1 MNDTVEHYQRL
12 ILEKLYNGFMSNP
25 PNRINNTDITRVFS
39 NIKNNTNFNIA
50 RELLSQD
57 GFLEG
62 NFGNFGSPPFLEITG
77 EGLVYYEKAYIIPC
91 DERKYTLLVSKLLT
105 FLRDLGNNEYDIRK
119 YIVDS
124 DSRIDKVEI
133 PLSDIE
139 DILKDD
145 YNYELNGLKWKML
158 FFTSNRFLSKHIM
171 EINGIGIGNDKLSFH
186 NPNSFCLNGKGY
198 NFLNEVFLIEKFQ
211 KIGNIDGRNR
221 VTQLYDDL
229 NVWISKKRWVDVAIN
244 MGAIIEYCI
253 DYYVEIKNLQE
264 FFKKGNLIKDF
275 SIKLDKILQ
284 NPLSSPDAIF
294 NSKYRATWNR
304 IQNVLR
310 NWRNYIHISKLVKE
324 RSPLDEKSIKNFYAD
339 FDLTL
344 NLLLNL

>member
-105 FLRDLGNNEYDIRK
+105 FLRDLGNNKYDIRK

-158 FFTSNRFLSKHIM
+158 FFTCNRFVSKHIM

-244 MGAIIEYCI
+244 MGTIIEYCI
-253 DYYVEIKNLQE
+253 DNYVEQKGKEKLQFFTKNNK
-264 FFKKGNLIKDF
+264 FIAKVNLNVAMRIR
-275 SIKLDKILQ
+275 
-284 NPLSSPDAIF
+284 SS
-294 NSKYRATWNR
+294 
-304 IQNVLR
+304 L
-310 NWRNYIHISKLVKE
+310 E
-324 RSPLDEKSIKNFYAD
+324 EKARR
-339 FDLTL
+339 
-344 NLLLNL
+344 

>member
-39 NIKNNTNFNIA
+39 NIKNITNFNIA

-62 NFGNFGSPPFLEITG
+62 NFGDFGSPPFLEITG

-105 FLRDLGNNEYDIRK
+105 FLRDLGNNKYDIRK

-133 PLSDIE
+133 SLSDIE

-145 YNYELNGLKWKML
+145 YNYKLNGLKWKML
-158 FFTSNRFLSKHIM
+158 FFTSNRFVSKHIM
-171 EINGIGIGNDKLSFH
+171 DINGIGIGNDKLSFH

-198 NFLNEVFLIEKFQ
+198 NFLNKVLFIEKFQ

-244 MGAIIEYCI
+244 MGTIIEYCI
-253 DYYVEIKNLQE
+253 DNYVEQKGKEKLQFFPKNDK
-264 FFKKGNLIKDF
+264 FISKVNL
-275 SIKLDKILQ
+275 ILQ
-284 NPLSSPDAIF
+284 NPKNISDHIF
-294 NSKYRATWNR
+294 KPQYRATWKR

-310 NWRNYIHISKLVKE
+310 DWRNYIHISKLVKE

-339 FDLTL
+339 FELTL

>member
-1 MNDTVEHYQRL
+1 MNDTVEYYQKL
-12 ILEKLYNGFMSNP
+12 ILEKLYNGFMSKP
-25 PNRINNTDITRVFS
+25 PNRINNADVVRVFS
-39 NIKNNTNFNIA
+39 NVKNITNFKIA
-50 RELLSQD
+50 REQLIQD
-57 GFLEG
+57 GFLYG
-62 NFGNFGSPPFLEITG
+62 KNVSFGNPPFLQITG
-77 EGLVYYEKAYIIPC
+77 EGLVYYEKTHIIPC

-139 DILKDD
+139 HILKDD
-145 YNYELNGLKWKML
+145 YNYELDGLKWNML
-158 FFTSNRFLSKHIM
+158 YFTSNRFISKHIM
-171 EINGIGIGNDKLSFH
+171 EINGIGIGNDILSFF

-221 VTQLYDDL
+221 VTQLYNDL
-229 NVWISKKRWVDVAIN
+229 SSWISKKRWVDVAIN

-253 DYYVEIKNLQE
+253 DNYIEIKNLQE
-264 FFKKGNLIKDF
+264 FFNEEKLIKNF
-275 SIKLDKILQ
+275 NKKLSIILQ

-310 NWRNYIHISKLVKE
+310 YWRNYVHISKLVKE

-339 FDLTL
+339 FELTL